1 MIKPN
6 NDYDNEEDDNT
17 LDIKPVVIWTVDLSM
32 VAWCQGGHLV
42 SVDRV
47 VPFNRKINYV
57 YTLINYNLYRKVTI
71 VNKDFK

>member
-1 MIKPN
+1 MIKPI
-6 NDYDNEEDDNT
+6 NDDINDDTDT
-17 LDIKPVVIWTVDLSM
+17 LDIKPVVIRTVDLSM
-32 VAWCQGGHLV
+32 VTWRQSGHLV